1 MNNRRWLRRI
11 VRRLVIVLFGYHN
24 FVNLYHKDHTAKQ
37 FEAYAKN
44 RGLTVIP
51 LSGVCAEIILPN
63 TALDRMIYPL
73 PDSEKKRAE
82 EHQKSLSLWNK
93 IKLYCKTGHHAG
105 TADNNESVPPVIYLK
120 SGEWITHIAVRKT
133 PNYVFGRKVRLI
145 MSGMNEL
152 YFRLSVLS
160 IKV

>member
-1 MNNRRWLRRI
+1 MTPANPKLSRQICGRNRRCVQRL
-11 VRRLVIVLFGYHN
+11 VRRLVFMLFGYYN
-24 FVNLYHKDHTAKQ
+24 FVNLYHKNHTAKQ

-44 RGLTVIP
+44 RGLTVIA
-51 LSGVCAEIILPN
+51 LSGVGSEIILPN
-63 TALDRMIYPL
+63 GALDGMIYPL

-82 EHQKSLSLWNK
+82 KHQKSLSLWNK

-133 PNYVFGRKVRLI
+133 PNVE
-145 MSGMNEL
+145 S
-152 YFRLSVLS
+152 
-160 IKV
+160 